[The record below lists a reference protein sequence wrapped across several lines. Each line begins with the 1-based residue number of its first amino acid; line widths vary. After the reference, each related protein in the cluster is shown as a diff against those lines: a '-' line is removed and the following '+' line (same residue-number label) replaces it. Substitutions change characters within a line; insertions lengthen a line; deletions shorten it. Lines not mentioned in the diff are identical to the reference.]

1 MSTAEIISGVQTS
14 PSARVASMASADAVR
29 EKNQEGGGEAPE
41 RSEGREAGHGPRLQ
55 PAARLAEDSQT

>member
-29 EKNQEGGGEAPE
+29 EKNQEGGEAPE
-41 RSEGREAGHGPRLQ
+41 RSEGRGAGHGQRLQ
-55 PAARLAEDSQT
+55 QAAPLC